1 MVNSWLPAVILE
13 KCQCS
18 GNLHCTRVSFMFLD
32 FLMNSTVLVENIEVI
47 ERILVSGEIES

>member
-32 FLMNSTVLVENIEVI
+32 FLMNSTVLVEIIEVI
-47 ERILVSGEIES
+47 EMILVSGEIES